1 MIDKNII
8 EIQGRMFQVKRKF
21 PLDQL
26 NLNVDDWVNTLK
38 QYYHVDSL
46 FKAEGKL
53 WLCNEI
59 KTIEYEEI
67 KNKTKRISKRR
78 KKHSRNSKKNR

>member
-8 EIQGRMFQVKRKF
+8 EIQGRMFHVKRKL
-21 PLDQL
+21 PLKQL
-26 NLNVDDWVNTLK
+26 NLEINDWVTIIK

-46 FKAEGKL
+46 FKAEGFL

-59 KTIEYEEI
+59 PTIEYEEI
-67 KNKTKRISKRR
+67 
-78 KKHSRNSKKNR
+78 

>member
-1 MIDKNII
+1 
-8 EIQGRMFQVKRKF
+8 MFQVKRKF
-21 PLDQL
+21 PLDRL

-59 KTIEYEEI
+59 KTINYEEI
-67 KNKTKRISKRR
+67 S
-78 KKHSRNSKKNR
+78 S

>member
-1 MIDKNII
+1 MNIHDII
-8 EIQGRMFQVKRKF
+8 EIQERMFQVKRKI
-21 PLDQL
+21 PLNQL
-26 NLNVDDWVNTLK
+26 NLDVEDWVNTLK

-46 FKAEGKL
+46 FKAEGLL

-67 KNKTKRISKRR
+67 
-78 KKHSRNSKKNR
+78 

>member
-1 MIDKNII
+1 MNIHDI
-8 EIQGRMFQVKRKF
+8 ITIQGRMFQVKRKF
-21 PLDQL
+21 PLDRL

-59 KTIEYEEI
+59 KTVEYEEI
-67 KNKTKRISKRR
+67 RD
-78 KKHSRNSKKNR
+78 